1 MVYFLTFTGFVKT
14 SDYFSGST
22 PLPPG
27 APLVTVS
34 KQGNIITLKIEPP
47 DNGKLELGCPSRH
60 MKLRQSHMS
69 FQMENAPVG
78 ENNI

>member
-1 MVYFLTFTGFVKT
+1 MKT
-14 SDYFSGST
+14 SNYFSGSA

-27 APLVTVS
+27 APLVTFS

-69 FQMENAPVG
+69 LLMESALDG
-78 ENNI
+78 ENKI